1 MKTGHK
7 ADPMLNHKHRK
18 LNEILPSLLS
28 VSLELLT
35 NTVALTCSR
44 EIPVKQAGMDAMED
58 L

>member
-18 LNEILPSLLS
+18 LNEILPSLLR
-28 VSLELLT
+28 T